1 MKRKT
6 FKVLAVNG
14 IISLAFA
21 VSAVSAACAEE
32 TISGAWEGIYTCMQ
46 GNSGL
51 TLHTEQLDGKHVRA
65 LFHFYPLIENPNVP
79 EGCFEMVGLYD
90 KKTHRVEFRGKRW
103 IVQPSGYGTVDLS
116 GTIDDENEMSGHVQT
131 GGCSEFELKK
141 TDTPEPLPKAC
152 ARQWKITKQ

>member
-6 FKVLAVNG
+6 FMVLVVNG

-21 VSAVSAACAEE
+21 VSAAYAEG
-32 TISGAWEGIYTCMQ
+32 TISGAWEGRYTCQQ

-51 TLHTEQLDGKHVRA
+51 TLHTEQTDRKHVRA

-79 EGCFEMVGLYD
+79 EGCFEMDGIYN
-90 KKTHRVEFRGKRW
+90 KKSQRVEFIGRSW
-103 IVQPSGYGTVDLS
+103 IVQPSGYGTVNLS
-116 GTIDDENEMSGHVQT
+116 GQIDEENEMSGRVKT

-152 ARQWKITKQ
+152 ARYWKITKQ